1 MTIKPSCDKLCT
13 IAISQE
19 GFIWGK
25 ERISMTTEQSA
36 VRDDSLIKD
45 FKILE
50 SERKIYT
57 NKIVFTTVRD
67 IELTY
72 YTNTKSFVE
81 SLENFKGETFVIT
94 YATANTTEGANGVEK
109 RIIKVKL
116 PKKK

>member
-1 MTIKPSCDKLCT
+1 M
-13 IAISQE
+13 
-19 GFIWGK
+19 G
-25 ERISMTTEQSA
+25 TTEQNA
-36 VRDDSLIKD
+36 IREDSLIKD
-45 FKILE
+45 FKVLE

-81 SLENFKGETFVIT
+81 SLASFKGETFVIT
-94 YATANTTEGANGVEK
+94 YATANAIEGAKDVEK